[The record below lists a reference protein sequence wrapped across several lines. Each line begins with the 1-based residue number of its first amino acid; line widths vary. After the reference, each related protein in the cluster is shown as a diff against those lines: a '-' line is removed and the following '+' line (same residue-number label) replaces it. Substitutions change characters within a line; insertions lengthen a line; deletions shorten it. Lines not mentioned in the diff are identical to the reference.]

1 MLHFKTWSV
10 RPLNSQKV
18 TINFFA
24 LLCFFGL
31 PLLFGRK
38 ALKRVRLVVY
48 GSVLNISRVHSL
60 CCIQCSFNINSA
72 SYLVNRFFNINSLEN
87 SPEHDFVKIMSDQN
101 DFHETNFFSN
111 VTDSPYNS
119 MSFNTVYSSIIDYKC
134 HVNNDISIMTFNIQS
149 LNYKFNELKELVYTL
164 NCNNCEPD
172 IICLQE
178 LWQFPLEAEFLLPG
192 YKPLIYKLRRGN
204 TQGGGVGIYVK
215 KDIDYSI
222 NSKVYLIPD

>member
-1 MLHFKTWSV
+1 
-10 RPLNSQKV
+10 
-18 TINFFA
+18 
-24 LLCFFGL
+24 
-31 PLLFGRK
+31 
-38 ALKRVRLVVY
+38 
-48 GSVLNISRVHSL
+48 
-60 CCIQCSFNINSA
+60 
-72 SYLVNRFFNINSLEN
+72 
-87 SPEHDFVKIMSDQN
+87 
-101 DFHETNFFSN
+101 
-111 VTDSPYNS
+111 

-149 LNYKFNELKELVYTL
+149 LNSKFNELKELVYTL

-178 LWQFPLEAEFLLPG
+178 LWQFPMEAEFLLPG

-222 NSKVYLIPD
+222 NSTLSIFFDRVFESLAIEITLKNSNQKLKIITIYRPNSGHNNLTPTEQFNQSMELLSNMLENIGDSPSILCGDLNIDVLKYNFCNSTNESFIC